1 MEDEE
6 DFLKPFDYINSDINL
21 LALHILLEG
30 FYRGQNVFT
39 LDQFIKGNYWKIDAI
54 TEEIRDT
61 QDYGSAEDLVLHQ
74 IIQILRD
81 LKLGKIKR
89 ISLTDL
95 YGLTEKVVREALD
108 KKETNEED
116 VMYYT
121 AMFREIQDLEVLRKE
136 LIEKKIAKG
145 EKLRFDKKSINK
157 VDFIENDFNR
167 HIQYI
172 SFISAPFIE
181 FEIDFNEEKFFE
193 LDKEI
198 DDFVFNFYQDDY
210 IEKVPLY
217 LEKRYYFSKQLENFY
232 DYIKNFPVVEG
243 YVNIPFSA
251 LSEKGFEVVK
261 ILSYLGREKRIKV
274 RNWNDKDLW
283 NVKFNKI
290 PITISS
296 LLGLNDRDDIE
307 NNIKKSDEI
316 KLNLSFSP
324 QIATMIL
331 RSNKDKEYKIKVQ
344 GQVQKEVIRVIFQ
357 NPKNIYSDWSL
368 YDIAE
373 LLGGNEVNE
382 VAVKNAIYQFNRKVR
397 ISIPEV
403 ENIFELT
410 KHSAK
415 LNLKY
420 VDKN

>member
-6 DFLKPFDYINSDINL
+6 ELLKPFDYINSDINL

-39 LDQFIKGNYWKIDAI
+39 LDQFIKGDYWKIDAI

-74 IIQILRD
+74 IIQIVRD
-81 LKLGKIKR
+81 LGLGKVKR
-89 ISLTDL
+89 ISLTTI
-95 YGLTEKVVREALD
+95 YGLTETVVENAIKEKQVTEENVLFYSGVIDEIANLRKLKD
-108 KKETNEED
+108 KQIEEKINLG
-116 VMYYT
+116 V
-121 AMFREIQDLEVLRKE
+121 EWRKE
-136 LIEKKIAKG
+136 LN
-145 EKLRFDKKSINK
+145 R
-157 VDFIENDFNR
+157 VDFTENNFSK
-167 HIQYI
+167 HFQYI
-172 SFISAPFIE
+172 TEISAPFIE
-181 FEIDFNEEKFFE
+181 FEIDFNKEKAQE
-193 LDKEI
+193 LNEEI
-198 DDFVFNFYQDDY
+198 DDFAFNFYQDDY
-210 IEKVPLY
+210 VEEKPLY
-217 LEKRYYFSKQLENFY
+217 LEKRHYFSKQIENFY
-232 DYIKNFPVVEG
+232 EYIKKFPIVDG
-243 YVNIPFSA
+243 YVNIPFSS
-251 LSEKGFEVVK
+251 LSEKGFEIIK
-261 ILSYLGREKRIKV
+261 IMAYLEKEKRVKV

-283 NVKFNKI
+283 NVKFHQT
-290 PITISS
+290 PITMSS
-296 LLGLNDRDDIE
+296 LLGLVDKVEEKQN
-307 NNIKKSDEI
+307 KKEEI

-331 RSNKDKEYKIKVQ
+331 KSNKDKEYKIKVQ

-357 NPKNIYSDWSL
+357 NPKNTYSDWSL

-373 LLGGNEVNE
+373 LLGGNEVDE
-382 VAVKNAIYQFNRKVR
+382 VAVKNAIYQFNRKVKL
-397 ISIPEV
+397 SIPEV